1 MYGWQITWERSQM
14 NDECTLREKAR
25 AVIQGGKLPNR
36 HPDRMWGGPG
46 VGADCTICNAPVK
59 RDELE
64 FEIEFARDG
73 DDSADGTYH
82 VHIRCFAAWQFE
94 RTISV
99 ELVPGPSSSDRRD
112 G

>member
-1 MYGWQITWERSQM
+1 MYGWQITRERSQM
-14 NDECTLREKAR
+14 NDECTLRDKAR

-46 VGADCTICNAPVK
+46 VGAHCTICSAPVK

-73 DDSADGTYH
+73 DDPAASTYH

-94 RTISV
+94 REISV
-99 ELVPGPSSSDRRD
+99 ELAPGPSSSDRRD